1 MATQQHPQ
9 RVPIGEFQTP
19 SGGTVPVRG
28 SKEFLRLIVDL
39 QALVDALV
47 TDVDALEGSTTDAT
61 LAAQIAVLQAQVTA
75 LESVAATGVDE
86 VSILLAADGRAR
98 VHARAAV
105 RDLDPPNSARAVLMN
120 RMFNRR

>member
-39 QALVDALV
+39 QALVDSLV
-47 TDVDALEGSTTDAT
+47 TAVDAIEESTTDAT
-61 LAAQIAVLQAQVTA
+61 LAAQIAALQAQVDEAAAVVPVSDDSEEPFASPVQRVAA
-75 LESVAATGVDE
+75 LERR
-86 VSILLAADGRAR
+86 VS
-98 VHARAAV
+98 
-105 RDLDPPNSARAVLMN
+105 DLDQSPMAWRT
-120 RMFNRR
+120 